1 VFIPL
6 RKGIRRNI
14 LEVGCGAHI
23 VHNCLQTVA
32 DVLPIG
38 MEALVVTIDKYVHI
52 YTMCVTWF

>member
-1 VFIPL
+1 M
-6 RKGIRRNI
+6 RRNI

-38 MEALVVTIDKYVHI
+38 MEALVVTVDKYVHI